1 MESLPAGYHALVT
14 GASGAIG
21 AAFLKALEHDPRC
34 ARLVA
39 VSRASHPHFNLCDEQ
54 SLARLADDLQH
65 EGPFHLIIDA
75 TGALTLDGK
84 GPEKHLGALNADQLR
99 QAFDVNAIGPVLL
112 LRYLTPL
119 LATRERCVYAKL
131 SARVGSITDNRK
143 GGWYGYRASKAA
155 LNMLLQTAAIEIH
168 RKRPLAVVVALQP
181 GTVASPLSAPF
192 APPGGTISPEASVRG
207 MLAALDAL
215 EPLGHAHFV
224 DYRGQPIP
232 W

>member
-1 MESLPAGYHALVT
+1 MESLPAGYHALVI

-21 AAFLKALEHDPRC
+21 GAFLYALEHDPRC
-34 ARLVA
+34 ARLLA
-39 VSRASHPHFNLCDEQ
+39 VSRATHPHFNLCDEQ

-84 GPEKHLGALNADQLR
+84 GPEKHLGGLNADQLR

-112 LRYLTPL
+112 LRHLTPL
-119 LATRERCVYAKL
+119 LATRERCMYAKL
-131 SARVGSITDNRK
+131 SAPVGSI
-143 GGWYGYRASKAA
+143 
-155 LNMLLQTAAIEIH
+155 
-168 RKRPLAVVVALQP
+168 
-181 GTVASPLSAPF
+181 F
-192 APPGGTISPEASVRG
+192 PETSVNG
-207 MLAALDAL
+207 MLAALDTL

-224 DYRGQPIP
+224 DYRGQSIP